1 MLSIFQIKP
10 MPPHPDLTASRPPEG
25 QVMALQQRR
34 LRQILWAVMSAFGV
48 AALTS
53 FSKGGYLS
61 VGLELA
67 AAALIVL
74 AFRWNG

>member
-1 MLSIFQIKP
+1 
-10 MPPHPDLTASRPPEG
+10 
-25 QVMALQQRR
+25 MALQQRR